1 MKIWSMSINAGDT
14 TIDDC
19 PEELI
24 ETLMRCKPTM
34 KNPLRDPAPKATTT
48 SSIPSPA
55 FLQNPPH
62 YPSYGPVTPLPY
74 YPYHHIYLPQIY
86 QPCQELSPLSPP
98 RRRAELLMSSTIH
111 FENDTNSNKLTE
123 YFDWLA
129 KGYPGKAQ

>member
-62 YPSYGPVTPLPY
+62 YLSYGSVTPLPY
-74 YPYHHIYLPQIY
+74 YSYHYTYLPPIY
-86 QPCQELSPLSPP
+86 QPRQEPSPPSPP
-98 RRRAELLMSSTIH
+98 RRRAELLTSSPIR
-111 FENDTNSNKLTE
+111 FEN
-123 YFDWLA
+123 
-129 KGYPGKAQ
+129 